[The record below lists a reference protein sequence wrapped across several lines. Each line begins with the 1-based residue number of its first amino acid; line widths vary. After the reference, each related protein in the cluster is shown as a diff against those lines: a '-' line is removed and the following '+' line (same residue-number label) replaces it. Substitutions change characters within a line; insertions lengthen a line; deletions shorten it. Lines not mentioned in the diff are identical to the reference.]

1 MQTQDQATAPAG
13 ADPSLP
19 VPTGGQ
25 TGESPTGAGEGTDP
39 SNSDTQKLGW
49 RRQLREEY
57 WNHERAKE
65 FNSPSDA
72 FQALL
77 EAEGKLQ
84 NAVVRP
90 GEGAT
95 EEDWKS
101 YYQQVGVPESPDGY
115 KLETLEGMPDEYTSV
130 FAQRAHAANL
140 TPEQAQALYKVNAE
154 AWMEQQR
161 TQQEQM
167 SKAEADLKRDWGA
180 TYDQQR
186 EAAINVVKQ
195 FGDEDLAKDLAETP
209 VGAGARFLRLLAKV
223 AAAVSED
230 AGTAGGA
237 PGSAGR
243 VQYTEDGLPMLS
255 IKGPSRQ

>member
-1 MQTQDQATAPAG
+1 MQTQDQATANAG
-13 ADPSLP
+13 ADPSLT

-25 TGESPTGAGEGTDP
+25 TGEGPTGAGEGTDP

-49 RRQLREEY
+49 RRQLREEF

-115 KLETLEGMPDEYTSV
+115 NLETLEGMPEEYTGV

-140 TPEQAQALYKVNAE
+140 TPEQAKDLYRVNAE
-154 AWMEQQR
+154 AWMEQQK
-161 TQQEQM
+161 TQQEQFG
-167 SKAEADLKRDWGA
+167 KAEADLKRDWSGNF
-180 TYDQQR
+180 DQNR
-186 EAAINVVKQ
+186 DAAIKVVRQ
-195 FGDEDLAKDLAETP
+195 FGDDELADDLENTP
-209 VGAGARFLRLLAKV
+209 IGASARFMRFLAKV

-237 PGSAGR
+237 PGTSGN
-243 VQYTEDGLPMLS
+243 VQYTEDGLPLLT
-255 IKGPSRQ
+255 IKGPTR